1 MPSSFALKSHRVA
14 ISLGLLKSHRVDIS
28 LELVKSHRVAISLGS
43 LKSHRVAISLSS
55 IALPKTAAAGG
66 GGVELRQKV
75 QIPLSL
81 LALKFWSNKIIDVDI
96 ILSITLTVR

>member
-1 MPSSFALKSHRVA
+1 MPTSFALKSHRVA
-14 ISLGLLKSHRVDIS
+14 FSLGLLKSHRVAIS
-28 LELVKSHRVAISLGS
+28 LELVKSHGVAISLGL

-55 IALPKTAAAGG
+55 IALPKTAAGG
-66 GGVELRQKV
+66 EGVELRQKV
-75 QIPLSL
+75 QKPLSL